1 MDSVSI
7 NSLPMDPINPGVA
20 LQSDWDAGFWV
31 QGVISWDCS
40 GCSVSNGRALGTV
53 PSLQK

>member
-31 QGVISWDCS
+31 QGVIFWGCS